1 MKQEIM
7 DFLLAKTPE
16 IYERKPN
23 LFKESENHRG
33 WFSCRAYFLEQN
45 DLFLNEA
52 LKELEKEYPGIYDK
66 EELFY
71 MQKLYLMYPKEP
83 PEDLLCLSWE
93 HIKLLLNLCEEQKR
107 NFYIELCLQKNLSVK
122 DLKKYLLED
131 LYEKCLLA
139 NKERRVYQRDYSKM
153 DELISVSK
161 MVWS

>member
-1 MKQEIM
+1 
-7 DFLLAKTPE
+7 
-16 IYERKPN
+16 
-23 LFKESENHRG
+23 
-33 WFSCRAYFLEQN
+33 
-45 DLFLNEA
+45 
-52 LKELEKEYPGIYDK
+52 
-66 EELFY
+66 

-83 PEDLLCLSWE
+83 PEDLLGLSWG

-139 NKERRVYQRDYSKM
+139 NKERRVYQRDYSKI
-153 DELISVSK
+153 DELIGVSK

>member
-16 IYERKPN
+16 IYERNPY
-23 LFKESENHRG
+23 LFKESEAHRG

-45 DLFLNEA
+45 DLFLSEV

-83 PEDLLCLSWE
+83 PTDLLCLSWE
-93 HIKLLLNLCEEQKR
+93 HIKLLLNICEEQKR
-107 NFYIELCLQKNLSVK
+107 NFYIQLCLQKNLQVE

-139 NKERRVYQRDYSKM
+139 NKERKVYQRDYSKI